1 MDPMNEKI
9 RVVIADDNLHQV
21 LGLVELLGYSD
32 EIEVVGKA
40 NTAQQAVSLVQNLKP
55 NVILLDMIWYKNEQ
69 EGLAAIR
76 QIRESAPDT
85 RILAMTAYD
94 DVIEKARQA
103 GADRAIHK
111 DYLYSMAAMVEH
123 IKATDEARR
132 LPVVAQ
138 SPLEKL
144 SKREQEALEWMCDGL
159 SDKEIAV
166 QLVIQPNTVKKFNA
180 NIYRKLGVSGRGEA
194 ISLAIRNGLVKPK
207 DDKDKYK
214 KE

>member
-1 MDPMNEKI
+1 MNEKI
-9 RVVIADDNLHQV
+9 RVVIADDNPHQV

-40 NTAQQAVSLVQNLKP
+40 NTAQQAVSLAKNLAP
-55 NVILLDMIWYKNEQ
+55 NVILLDMIWYKDEQ

-76 QIRESAPDT
+76 QIRANAPDT

-94 DVIEKARQA
+94 EVIEKARQA

-111 DYLYSMAAMVEH
+111 DYLYSKTAMVEH
-123 IKATDEARR
+123 IKATDEARH

-138 SPLEKL
+138 APLERL
-144 SKREQEALEWMCDGL
+144 SKREQETLEWMCDGL

-166 QLVIQPNTVKKFNA
+166 KLFIQPNTVKKFNV
-180 NIYRKLGVSGRGEA
+180 NIYRKLDVSGRAEA
-194 ISLAIRNGLVKPK
+194 IAMAIRNGLVQPK
-207 DDKDKYK
+207 DNTDKVK

>member
-1 MDPMNEKI
+1 MKDKI
-9 RVVIADDNLHQV
+9 KVIIADDNPHQV

-40 NTAQQAVSLVQNLKP
+40 NTAQQAVSLAQRLQP
-55 NVILLDMIWYKNEQ
+55 NVILLDMIWYKNEK

-76 QIRESAPDT
+76 QIRESAPET

-111 DYLYSMAAMVEH
+111 DYLFSKDAMVEH

-132 LPVVAQ
+132 LPVTQQ

-159 SDKEIAV
+159 SDKEIAAK
-166 QLVIQPNTVKKFNA
+166 LVIQPNTVKKFNA
-180 NIYRKLGVSGRGEA
+180 NIYRKLGVSGRSEA
-194 ISLAIRNGLVKPK
+194 IGLAIRNGLVQPK
-207 DDKDKYK
+207 GTQDK
-214 KE
+214 

>member
-1 MDPMNEKI
+1 MNEKI

-40 NTAQQAVSLVQNLKP
+40 NTAQQAVSLAQNLKP

-111 DYLYSMAAMVEH
+111 DYLYSKAAMVEH

-207 DDKDKYK
+207 DDKDKDK
-214 KE
+214 KD